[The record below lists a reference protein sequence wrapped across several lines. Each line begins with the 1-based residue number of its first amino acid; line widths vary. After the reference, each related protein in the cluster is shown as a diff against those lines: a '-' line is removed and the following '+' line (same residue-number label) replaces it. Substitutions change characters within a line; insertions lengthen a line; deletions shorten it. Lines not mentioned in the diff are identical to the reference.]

1 MPPTSVSSPSFL
13 HYESVC
19 VPSIEITPVNMT
31 FNLPLAHSLHRSSSS
46 SLIPLLFLFVFYH
59 LVSFTLH
66 SGCHAL
72 ICDHSHISLLPSS
85 RCLYVL
91 GFSHSSHFGPFFS
104 LLTLAFFIHT
114 LILSLSLHSIK
125 KITIIFFLGFL
136 FYTCFS
142 ICSFTCHPVSP
153 TPALFFLCLV
163 AFFMFFFSLPLS
175 PTALPYSSLLLNI

>member
-72 ICDHSHISLLPSS
+72 ICDHSHNSLLPSS

-91 GFSHSSHFGPFFS
+91 GFSLSYHFGPFS
-104 LLTLAFFIHT
+104 L
-114 LILSLSLHSIK
+114 
-125 KITIIFFLGFL
+125 
-136 FYTCFS
+136 Y
-142 ICSFTCHPVSP
+142 
-153 TPALFFLCLV
+153 
-163 AFFMFFFSLPLS
+163 
-175 PTALPYSSLLLNI
+175 SLLLSLFILLFCLCHYTALKKSLSSSF